1 MMNRKEMLAE
11 WGEPQPVLGEGHVRL
26 VDYMGDDA
34 AIPQAARVSYG
45 EGTKTVREDAQLIRF
60 LMRHEHFSPFAM
72 CQVKFHVR
80 LPIYVHNQ
88 WVR

>member
-1 MMNRKEMLAE
+1 MNKQEVLAR
-11 WGEPQPVLGEGHVRL
+11 WGEPTKVGPDGLVRL

-45 EGTKTVREDAQLIRF
+45 AGTKTLLEDAQLVRF
-60 LMRHEHFSPFAM
+60 LMRNEHFSPFAM
-72 CQVKFHVR
+72 CQVKLHVR
-80 LPIYVHNQ
+80 LPIFVHNQ